1 MGSILK
7 YDGRYVSRV
16 LALVALYYFTSRLG
30 FSLASVAQQ
39 VTVIW
44 PPTGISLAAVLMFG
58 PDIWLGI
65 FLGAFLAN
73 ITMHEP
79 ALAALCIGAGNT
91 LEALAGA
98 WLLRRFAGPAPN
110 LAHVRDVLCLI
121 LFAAIISTAVSAT
134 IGTTSLCFAGLQ
146 PWTHYFPVWFTW
158 WLGDAGGDVIVAPLI
173 LTWYYNPYLSLSRRG
188 ALEAAALALAVALY
202 GIVISSQSE
211 MFGIAQFYPSTVFP
225 LLIWAAIRF
234 GTRGV
239 TTVNFLLSAIAIGLT
254 AMHMGPFSQMPT
266 GRVLDVLQTFTI
278 IAGVTGLVMSAA
290 LRERAESEETEQESR
305 IRLDVVLDNIVDG
318 LITIDEKGTIRS
330 YNKACTTIF
339 GYTAAEVVGRNV
351 KMLMP
356 QDYAAHHDE
365 YVSNYMKTGKAKI
378 IGIGRELEGLRKDGT
393 LFPMELSVAE
403 VKMGRGVRY
412 FSGIIR
418 DISER
423 KNAEKRLQAAHDYQQ
438 EIIGDLRQKEVEL
451 LRYTQDLK
459 RSNQE
464 LDDFAYI
471 ASHDLKEPL
480 RGLLTQASFLLEDYK
495 DRLDAEGLRRLHRL
509 QYLSLRMEKLIGDLL
524 YFSRLGRT
532 DLAVQELDVG
542 EAVSEIRQMMDTLLK
557 EKNARVVVPRS
568 LPPVVCD
575 KLRMV
580 EVLRN
585 LITNAIKYNDKPERV
600 VEIGF
605 LEKARAP
612 HGDETN
618 VFYVRDNGIG
628 IAPEFHEAIFRIFK
642 RLENPAASGE
652 EGTGSGLTFVKKI
665 IERHNGRIW
674 LESAPG
680 AGATF
685 YFTIGTID
693 I

>member
-1 MGSILK
+1 MGSAFK
-7 YDGRYVSRV
+7 YDSRYVARV
-16 LALVALYYFTSRLG
+16 LILATLYYITSKIG
-30 FSLASVAQQ
+30 FNLSSVAEQ

-44 PPTGISLAAVLMFG
+44 PPTGISLAAVLLFG

-65 FLGAFLAN
+65 FLGVVLAN
-73 ITMHEP
+73 LSVHEP
-79 ALAALCIGAGNT
+79 VIVALSIGAGNT

-98 WLLRRFAGPAPN
+98 WLLHRFAGPSPN
-110 LAHVRDVLCLI
+110 LAHMRDVLILI
-121 LFAAIISTAVSAT
+121 LCAALLSTTISAT
-134 IGTTSLCFAGLQ
+134 IGTTSLCLAGLQ
-146 PWTHYFPVWFTW
+146 PWKHYFPIWFTW
-158 WLGDAGGDVIVAPLI
+158 WLGDAGGDVIIAPL
-173 LTWYYNPYLSLSRRG
+173 LLAWYYTPYLSLSRRG
-188 ALEAAALALAVALY
+188 MLEAAALALTIVAY
-202 GIVISSQSE
+202 TYIISVRPEVS
-211 MFGIAQFYPSTVFP
+211 GLAQFYPSAVFP

-239 TTVNFLLSAIAIGLT
+239 TTVNFLFYGIAIGLT
-254 AMHMGPFSQMPT
+254 VMHLGPLSHMQT
-266 GRVLDVLQTFTI
+266 GLVLDILQTFTI
-278 IAGVTGLVMSAA
+278 TAGITGLVMSAA
-290 LRERAESEETEQESR
+290 IRERAESEETEQESR

-318 LITIDEKGTIRS
+318 LITIDDKGTIRS

-339 GYTAAEVVGRNV
+339 GYTAAEVIGRNV
-351 KMLMP
+351 RMLMP
-356 QDYAAHHDE
+356 EKHATHHNE
-365 YVSNYMKTGKAKI
+365 YISNYLKTGKAKI

-403 VKMGRGVRY
+403 VKMGHGIRY

-423 KNAEKRLQAAHDYQQ
+423 KNIEGNLQEAHLYQQ
-438 EIIGDLRQKEVEL
+438 QMIRDLQLKEGQL

-480 RGLLTQASFLLEDYK
+480 RGLLTQTSFLLEDYK
-495 DRLDAEGLRRLHRL
+495 NKLDVDGLRRLHRL

-532 DLAVQELDVG
+532 DLAVQELDIG
-542 EAVSEIRQMMDTLLK
+542 EAISEIRLMMDTFLK
-557 EKNARVVVPRS
+557 ERNASIVVPQP
-568 LPPVVCD
+568 LPLVVCD
-575 KLRMV
+575 KLRIV

-600 VEIGF
+600 AEIGF
-605 LEKARAP
+605 MNTAQAP
-612 HGDETN
+612 HGPETN
-618 VFYVRDNGIG
+618 VFYVKDNGIG
-628 IAPEFHEAIFRIFK
+628 IDPEFHDAIFRIFK
-642 RLENPAASGE
+642 RLENPAVRQE

-674 LESAPG
+674 LESASG
-680 AGATF
+680 KGSTF
-685 YFTIGTID
+685 YFTIGKID
-693 I
+693 T